1 MASSFARKEVV
12 DNNDDYCHAQHRE
25 EEENDLGAESLTV
38 PVIAL
43 KWTILNCDSNHELST
58 LSNICRSWRDIV
70 SITLLEEEEEE
81 EEKVL
86 DEREEGKSGEDPD
99 PPVSSLLLPSMMR
112 QLALALASSSATAT
126 ATAKEKNDTFC
137 VSWFEPKGIQVDAV
151 NPKDLDEYIS
161 SDESVDEHT
170 SSNKRGNFSSSS
182 SDFFMMQSYNNN
194 NSNNMNGSS
203 VNLYNTKSFIS
214 QQQYFPNS
222 NNNNNHTTDSPIMK
236 SPTNNNNNKNFSP
249 KKVKKRS
256 VTKSW
261 EGNKSPMDVLSP
273 FGFTNSFVNKII
285 AKVQESRKKSS
296 KTGNMNHGF
305 SSSRTTF
312 AVRGATEARAEV
324 IPTGDGLF
332 FPLDTPIETL
342 ITDPSPLL
350 TATTKKVIQSPP
362 SLSLLSNLDST
373 SPQPPPPPLPSRL
386 LDKDIRMQ
394 YKKDAD
400 LDRQNRK
407 LKKLRRKLV
416 KIQQKL
422 PRVVLSTPNTSALGS
437 RNVIP
442 LKLRK
447 RQKSVQFLNAN
458 GSRAVRMQTLP
469 FECGPLTMPFT
480 VFCVGIAT
488 EDGVFLS
495 GLKKRFELGHLYP
508 QNKVDEITEMSSVCI
523 AFDDSETMHKN
534 NHNDDEEQEQERET
548 AMGSSLSNRSSDVY
562 HEALGGYDR
571 RNNIDNYGSSSGDET
586 DDDDD
591 AIGIS
596 GSFDE
601 DDEDD
606 IDSQPPLVCR
616 GKTGP
621 GLYHCY
627 TAIFDGDQSV
637 IRVDGAIEFD
647 GSTIKKQ
654 SDNSSS
660 ARFLS
665 FGEQNSSSSSSLL
678 PPSSSSPPMLDG
690 LTIGSDHRFDMSL
703 CFGEGDPGEGEG
715 AISELAV
722 FKGRLP
728 DIDLAT
734 IEKHMMKKHG
744 IYRAPSTPTS
754 EPNAANDTS
763 KQDTDIRNTPTNTT
777 TTIISPWH
785 EDEWRR
791 QAHALIVQP
800 YPYVLSG
807 KNVPLRFLS
816 NHRSVAWH
824 RSCDVTGTALRVSR
838 IGSKLSN
845 GSSDW

>member
-1 MASSFARKEVV
+1 M
-12 DNNDDYCHAQHRE
+12 
-25 EEENDLGAESLTV
+25 
-38 PVIAL
+38 
-43 KWTILNCDSNHELST
+43 
-58 LSNICRSWRDIV
+58 
-70 SITLLEEEEEE
+70 
-81 EEKVL
+81 
-86 DEREEGKSGEDPD
+86 
-99 PPVSSLLLPSMMR
+99 
-112 QLALALASSSATAT
+112 
-126 ATAKEKNDTFC
+126 
-137 VSWFEPKGIQVDAV
+137 
-151 NPKDLDEYIS
+151 
-161 SDESVDEHT
+161 
-170 SSNKRGNFSSSS
+170 
-182 SDFFMMQSYNNN
+182 
-194 NSNNMNGSS
+194 
-203 VNLYNTKSFIS
+203 
-214 QQQYFPNS
+214 
-222 NNNNNHTTDSPIMK
+222 
-236 SPTNNNNNKNFSP
+236 
-249 KKVKKRS
+249 
-256 VTKSW
+256 
-261 EGNKSPMDVLSP
+261 
-273 FGFTNSFVNKII
+273 NSF
-285 AKVQESRKKSS
+285 SLS
-296 KTGNMNHGF
+296 K
-305 SSSRTTF
+305 TTF
-312 AVRGATEARAEV
+312 AVKGATEARAEV

-350 TATTKKVIQSPP
+350 TTTKKVIQSPP
-362 SLSLLSNLDST
+362 SLSLFSNLDNENMISSSTST

-386 LDKDIRMQ
+386 LDKNIRMQ

-458 GSRAVRMQTLP
+458 GSRAVRMQTSP
-469 FECGPLTMPFT
+469 FECGPLMMPFT
-480 VFCVGIAT
+480 IFCVGIAT

-523 AFDDSETMHKN
+523 AFDDSETIHKN
-534 NHNDDEEQEQERET
+534 NNDDEQERERERERET

-596 GSFDE
+596 GSFDD
-601 DDEDD
+601 DDEEDM
-606 IDSQPPLVCR
+606 DSQPPLVCR

-637 IRVDGAIEFD
+637 IRVDGVVEFD
-647 GSTIKKQ
+647 GSTMKKK

-660 ARFLS
+660 ARFL
-665 FGEQNSSSSSSLL
+665 FGEQHS
-678 PPSSSSPPMLDG
+678 SSSSPPMLDG

-744 IYRAPSTPTS
+744 IYRAPSTPTPES
-754 EPNAANDTS
+754 NSTNDTS
-763 KQDTDIRNTPTNTT
+763 KQDTDRNTSTNTT
-777 TTIISPWH
+777 TIMSPWQ